1 MTQYN
6 SSFTSPIVFAPSK
19 QSNGLCETVSKLG
32 LTQFHVAETEKS
44 TAATAPAQPRHRAR
58 SHAAAAPARTPPP
71 RPHARRHRARSH
83 AAAAAPIAPRAPH
96 RRHTT
101 NATYAAAGAAG

>member
-44 TAATAPAQPRHRAR
+44 TAATAPAPTPPPRPLARRRRAR
-58 SHAAAAPARTPPP
+58 THAAAAPARTPPP
-71 RPHARRHRARSH
+71 PLL
-83 AAAAAPIAPRAPH
+83 
-96 RRHTT
+96 
-101 NATYAAAGAAG
+101 